1 MSISI
6 GMMEFRE
13 KLKRTEAI
21 SPKLIL
27 KTHRCDI
34 RGCDMRS
41 TSKFF
46 MGYAAVLF
54 VALVLNLLDGQNT
67 SLAATTGSDLTVDQI
82 LEQIETK
89 YANSKFSADF
99 IQKSTIKAM
108 DITDLANGRVYIKY
122 PGMMRWEYE
131 KPEKQIIITDADKL
145 WVYRPED
152 NQVMTGK
159 APTFF
164 RDGKGAS
171 FLSDIRVIRQKF
183 DISLEPGPPEESD
196 LFYHL
201 KLKPLEKTLDIS
213 EIRLLVSKQTFNVL
227 QVITLNFYGDETRID
242 LVNFSFEDNLDDSL
256 FSFEIPK
263 GVNVIQIDE

>member
-1 MSISI
+1 MKS
-6 GMMEFRE
+6 
-13 KLKRTEAI
+13 AI
-21 SPKLIL
+21 KNFA
-27 KTHRCDI
+27 C
-34 RGCDMRS
+34 
-41 TSKFF
+41 
-46 MGYAAVLF
+46 YVAVMLA
-54 VALVLNLLDGQNT
+54 ALVLTLSGGQN
-67 SLAATTGSDLTVDQI
+67 SSAAATAGSDLTVDQI
-82 LEQIETK
+82 LDRVETK

-108 DITDLANGRVYIKY
+108 DITDRASGRVYIKY

-145 WVYRPED
+145 WIYRPED

-183 DISLEPGPPEESD
+183 DISLEQGPPEESD

-201 KLKPLEKTLDIS
+201 KLIPLEKTMDIS
-213 EIRLLVSKQTFNVL
+213 EIRLLVSKKTFNML
-227 QVITLNFYGDETRID
+227 QVVTLNFYGDETRID
-242 LVNFSFEDNLDDSL
+242 FLNFAFKDDLDDSL
-256 FSFEIPK
+256 FSFKIPK
-263 GVNVIQIDE
+263 GADVIEIDQ

>member
-1 MSISI
+1 MFLPFTTVMLAILLQLLS
-6 GMMEFRE
+6 GGHMHLRA
-13 KLKRTEAI
+13 EAI
-21 SPKLIL
+21 S
-27 KTHRCDI
+27 
-34 RGCDMRS
+34 
-41 TSKFF
+41 
-46 MGYAAVLF
+46 
-54 VALVLNLLDGQNT
+54 
-67 SLAATTGSDLTVDQI
+67 SDLTVDQI
-82 LEQIETK
+82 LDQIEIT

-108 DITDLANGRVYIKY
+108 DITDMANGRVYIKY

-131 KPEKQIIITDADKL
+131 KPEQQIIITDADKL
-145 WVYRPED
+145 WIYRPAD

-171 FLSDIRVIRQKF
+171 FLSDIRLIRQKF
-183 DISLEPGPPEESD
+183 DISLEQPPPEERD

-201 KLKPLEKTLDIS
+201 KLLPREKTLDIS
-213 EIRLLVSKQTFNVL
+213 EIRLLVSRHTFNVL

-242 LVNFSFEDNLDDSL
+242 LLNFVFEGNLDDSL

-263 GVNVIQIDE
+263 GVDVLQLNE